1 MSKQDIRTDKENDVK
16 HVKKVAPL
24 REPMSSGMNTDG
36 VEKSASSKSAEAAK
50 RHPNVGSRCI
60 PISGD

>member
-1 MSKQDIRTDKENDVK
+1 MSKHDIRTDKENDVK
-16 HVKKVAPL
+16 HVKKVAPI
-24 REPMSSGMNTDG
+24 REPMSADAAKTASAKNT
-36 VEKSASSKSAEAAK
+36 EAAK